1 MSTIIQSVTVGSDTE
16 RRVVLRQSSL
26 MRKLS
31 IGNSWN
37 VLWIFLRWAVDDQGL
52 NLVTPHHMHLGI
64 MSDPA
69 GDPHKNPLGG
79 EDINYYGIYMPT
91 RFTRYTSPYYFYT
104 LFPRIGKIEGT
115 SLINSGFSG
124 GLPATVSAE
133 PNTRR
138 IVFGVSL
145 TRSSGNV
152 LLQYIARQSS
162 SNLAVDITHDQ
173 LVTALNKPSLYD
185 ASTYLTSL
193 DSTAAYNYL
202 GTPAGSM
209 AANEGTYGDLNT
221 IVLTWPYHHPALYIS
236 DFLWRKV
243 S

>member
-37 VLWIFLRWAVDDQGL
+37 VLWIFLRWAVDDQGT
-52 NLVTPHHMHLGI
+52 NLSQPYNMHLGV

-69 GDPHKNPLGG
+69 GDPLRHPLGG
-79 EDINYYGIYMPT
+79 HPIHYYGIYMPT
-91 RFTRYTSPYYFYT
+91 GFTRTTSPYIYYYF
-104 LFPRIGKIEGT
+104 FPRIGKMQGT
-115 SLINSGFSG
+115 AFFSSDFSG
-124 GLPATVSAE
+124 ASAATLSAE
-133 PNTRR
+133 PNARR
-138 IVFGVSL
+138 ILFWVAI
-145 TRSSGNV
+145 TRSSGN
-152 LLQYIARQSS
+152 LALQYLFRQQSS
-162 SNLAVDITHDQ
+162 YLAADITHDQ
-173 LVTALNKPSLYD
+173 LVTALNKPSLYA

-193 DSTAAYNYL
+193 DSTSAYNYL
-202 GTPAGSM
+202 GSPSGSM

-221 IVLTWPYHHPALYIS
+221 IVLTWPYHHPTLYIS